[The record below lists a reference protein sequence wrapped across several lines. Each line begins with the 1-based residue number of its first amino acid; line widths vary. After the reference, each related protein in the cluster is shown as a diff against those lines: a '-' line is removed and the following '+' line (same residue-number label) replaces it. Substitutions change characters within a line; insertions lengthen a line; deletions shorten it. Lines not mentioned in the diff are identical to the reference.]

1 MPESSAEA
9 TKAPELKGGTED
21 KKVPLAALSEQRAKT
36 RAANEQAEALQAE
49 LEKANKGGQLDLAS
63 LSPLV
68 ADLMLEARK
77 AAEQE
82 FEPMRQEVAKWKLA
96 NQLGLSEP
104 QVDKVMTVK
113 QKNPGLSDQEALLL
127 ARNAHADLFQQEKAP
142 AWNRALHG
150 GLPVSGASEVRNE
163 KAVDHTAKMNEAY
176 KKGDIS
182 EARLHAHQAFAERF
196 YQIKPHLRPRST

>member
-9 TKAPELKGGTED
+9 TKAPEQKGGTED

-82 FEPMRQEVAKWKLA
+82 FEPLRQEVAKFKLA

-104 QVDKVMTVK
+104 QVDKVMAVK

-127 ARNAHADLFQQEKAP
+127 ARSANADLFPQAQP

-163 KAVDHTAKMNEAY
+163 KATDHTAKMNEAY
-176 KKGDIS
+176 KKGDIQ

>member
-1 MPESSAEA
+1 MPESSAEV
-9 TKAPELKGGTED
+9 TKAPSEKGGTED

-49 LEKANKGGQLDLAS
+49 LAKAQDGKVDLAT

-82 FEPMRQEVAKWKLA
+82 FEPLRQEVAKFKLA

-104 QVDKVMTVK
+104 QVDKVMAVK

-127 ARNAHADLFQQEKAP
+127 ARAAHADVFPQAQP

-150 GLPVSGASEVRNE
+150 GLPVSGASEVRTE
-163 KAVDHTAKMNEAY
+163 KTVDHTAKMNEAY
-176 KKGDIS
+176 KKGDLA
-182 EARLHAHQAFAERF
+182 EARQHAHQAFAERF